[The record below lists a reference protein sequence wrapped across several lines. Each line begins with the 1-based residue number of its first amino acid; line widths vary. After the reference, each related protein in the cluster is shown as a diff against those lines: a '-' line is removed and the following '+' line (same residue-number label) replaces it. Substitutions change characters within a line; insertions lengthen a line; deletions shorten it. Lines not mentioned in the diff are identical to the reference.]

1 MNLIQ
6 EIRQFLNTD
15 IGIILAFAT
24 LLFSIYDSI
33 KRFKNG
39 IVHIHKR
46 TLNDSKYLVK
56 VMVIYIIVLEVI
68 IPTFIIV
75 FTWGNEHT
83 FFFWVVRVLAVYLI
97 LSFFAITRLVLK
109 IRREVK
115 KEFLEKHKNE
125 FIKEKK

>member
-15 IGIILAFAT
+15 AGIILAFAT

-33 KRFKNG
+33 KRIKNG

-97 LSFFAITRLVLK
+97 ISFFAITRLVLK
-109 IRREVK
+109 VRREIK